1 MRGSLINTSC
11 LQIRGEFKHDCHCP
25 LQGTGL
31 RGPCNVLLYRC
42 QDRPGWKRLEKKIV
56 PSDNY
61 VIVNGLGLLVEGLQ
75 GIGE

>member
-1 MRGSLINTSC
+1 MC
-11 LQIRGEFKHDCHCP
+11 F
-25 LQGTGL
+25 
-31 RGPCNVLLYRC
+31 YRC

>member
-31 RGPCNVLLYRC
+31 RGPCNVLLPLSG
-42 QDRPGWKRLEKKIV
+42 QTWLEEIGKKIV